1 MPSFKYKPFMQ
12 SVVMLNV
19 VMLNVVMLSVVR
31 PHGMIATNVRVE
43 NSAQD
48 SSY

>member
-19 VMLNVVMLSVVR
+19 VMLNVVA
-31 PHGMIATNVRVE
+31 PHGMNAVNIRDE